1 MKAKGELV
9 DNLCIISVFFI
20 EQFQVE
26 QECKDQG
33 EFGMRSLDKDAIIK
47 ILQNLKRLF
56 NDQRDYLVELD
67 GRMGDG
73 DLGLTMSKA
82 FTAAADNL
90 TATAETDLGKIFM
103 QAGML
108 MAKAAPSTMGTLMA
122 TGFMRGGKAIAGKSA
137 LSTAD
142 LANFF
147 QAFVAG
153 IMERGK
159 AKPGEKTIIDSLKP
173 AADTLTQLSAEDLS
187 RALPQA
193 LQSAQRGLESTKNMV
208 AQHGRIAYYKEQ
220 SKGQEDPGA
229 TAGVILL
236 QGFIL

>member
-1 MKAKGELV
+1 MSSL
-9 DNLCIISVFFI
+9 N
-20 EQFQVE
+20 
-26 QECKDQG
+26 KD
-33 EFGMRSLDKDAIIK
+33 DIIK

-56 NDQRDYLVELD
+56 NDHKDYLVELD

-82 FTAAADNL
+82 FTAAADDL
-90 TATAETDLGKIFM
+90 MATTETDIGKIFM
-103 QAGML
+103 KAGML

-122 TGFMRGGKAIAGKSA
+122 TGFMRGGKAISGKNA
-137 LSTAD
+137 ISTAD
-142 LANFF
+142 LAIFF
-147 QAFVAG
+147 QAFVTG

-173 AADTLTQLSAEDLS
+173 AADTLTQLSGKEPS
-187 RALPQA
+187 KA
-193 LQSAQRGLESTKNMV
+193 LQEALLSAENGLESTKNMV

-229 TAGVILL
+229 TAGVILIK
-236 QGFIL
+236 GFIL